1 MLHLRRL
8 LGWIISRSEAS
19 EIAYLKKKVA
29 RIQGVADSQARQID
43 TLTSELS
50 ATRAGLEQTDT
61 IWRSLNSENQS
72 LREQTLSLQ
81 TQLTQAQ
88 ATIDCAEHEKVLL
101 ASLHDF
107 QLKRVNEAIASLG
120 FVNYDH
126 QSRPAPEQHK
136 E

>member
-1 MLHLRRL
+1 MSCSRRL
-8 LGWIISRSEAS
+8 LCWLLSRSEAS
-19 EIAYLKKKVA
+19 EIAFLRKKLAKLQA
-29 RIQGVADSQARQID
+29 VADRQAVQLD
-43 TLTSELS
+43 NLSSELS
-50 ATRAGLEQTDT
+50 ATAAELEDATAFG
-61 IWRSLNSENQS
+61 NSMQSANQS
-72 LREQTLSLQ
+72 LRENVSALQ

-126 QSRPAPEQHK
+126 QSRPAPEQHQ